1 MKKRQPR
8 AKEEALNGLYYN
20 VTSIDRGHGAALVRN
35 KNTGEI
41 LAEKTIPADR
51 KTEYELLRTARLPG
65 VPRISDIIDNGDDL
79 IVIEEYIH
87 GMSLN
92 DIMSKRDMSLYEV
105 IETVCRLCDLLS
117 PMHNLTPS
125 IIHGNLDPDKILI
138 SQDKKIFIVGIE
150 APKPAGDLPADPFID
165 IRALGAVM
173 DAMLRGRAGNEL
185 RTDKKMNSMMEHIK
199 TGCTSRDPAE
209 RYKTVLELKTDLLQI
224 EPMTTKEQF
233 YDEVTERA
241 KSFAP
246 PGFRERKA
254 WKMAVAAVSYFLMF
268 IIAFNID
275 FETDI
280 QAQATCEKLFCFFG
294 FLCAVFVIMDYLGI
308 QSHLPLAR
316 SDNAGMHIAGIVV
329 WAVAGFFVLTALGGL
344 ISVIFT

>member
-8 AKEEALNGLYYN
+8 ANEEALNGLYYN
-20 VTSIDRGHGAALVRN
+20 VTSMDRGHGAKLVRN

-41 LAEKTIPADR
+41 LAEKTVPADR
-51 KTEYELLRTARLPG
+51 KTEYELLKAAKLPG
-65 VPRISDIIDNGDDL
+65 VPKISDIIDSGDEL
-79 IVIEEYIH
+79 VVIEEYIH

-125 IIHGNLDPDKILI
+125 IIHGHLSPDKILI
-138 SQDKKIFIVGIE
+138 GQDKKIYVIDIE
-150 APKPAGDLPADPFID
+150 APKPAGDRPADPFID
-165 IRALGAVM
+165 ISALGAVM
-173 DAMLRGRAGNEL
+173 DAMLRGEAGSEL
-185 RTDKKMNSMMEHIK
+185 RSDKKMNAMMEHIRK
-199 TGCTSRDPAE
+199 GCSSRDPAE
-209 RYKTVLELKTDLLQI
+209 RYNTVLELKTDLLQI

-268 IIAFNID
+268 VIAFNID

-308 QSHLPLAR
+308 QSHLSLAR
-316 SDNAGMHIAGIVV
+316 SENRGTHIAGIAV
-329 WAVAGFFVLTALGGL
+329 WAVAGFFALTALGGL